1 MNEKKDE
8 LDEIRERVKNIEKT
22 LNELNEILT
31 HRLIEI
37 EKRIIL
43 IQREIKPITFEDV
56 YDYIRDNII
65 VTKNDLLTQFP
76 FLISRYNW
84 EKFKKN
90 LPDDIVLLYYPGF
103 NWGIRFIHLYEKAIE
118 YAIKYFNQTE
128 FGKTIQINCP
138 DPELKER
145 IHYWLERI
153 FGKLITKSTSFPVT
167 YMKGVSVITRK
178 GRRILKEKR
187 K

>member
-1 MNEKKDE
+1 MNEKEVEERIKKIE
-8 LDEIRERVKNIEKT
+8 EKLDKI
-22 LNELNEILT
+22 LNEINEVIM
-31 HRLIEI
+31 HRFNEI
-37 EKRIIL
+37 EKRIIV
-43 IQREIKPITFEDV
+43 IQKEIKPITFEDV